1 MKSLTFIKNVLFWSE
16 IIEVIAKKLKWSPK
30 MDNTFYL
37 KLLAEVY
44 QDCLLEDG
52 VQRHLLPGQQRI
64 ASPTLRKAIVTGGSF
79 LIRTGEALKGIGV
92 PDETSP
98 FSSNGPS
105 ASIVN
110 NASVDV

>member
-1 MKSLTFIKNVLFWSE
+1 
-16 IIEVIAKKLKWSPK
+16 

-37 KLLAEVY
+37 KLLAEVH
-44 QDCLLEDG
+44 QGCLLEDG
-52 VQRHLLPGQQRI
+52 VNMHLLPMQPRI
-64 ASPTLRKAIVTGGSF
+64 ASPALRKAIDTGGSF

-92 PDETSP
+92 PGETSP

-105 ASIVN
+105 ASIGN

>member
-1 MKSLTFIKNVLFWSE
+1 
-16 IIEVIAKKLKWSPK
+16 

-37 KLLAEVY
+37 KLLAEVH
-44 QDCLLEDG
+44 QGCLLEDG
-52 VQRHLLPGQQRI
+52 MQMHLHSGQPRI

-92 PDETSP
+92 PGETSA

-105 ASIVN
+105 ASIGN
-110 NASVDV
+110 NPSVDI